1 MAPVDEVQ
9 AIRTISDHATASTAE
24 YLKDPSNEGARVKA
38 RTAAYNLFLELQ
50 SGSEAFLYRM
60 VCDIGEN
67 TSGLSDAVPI

>member
-1 MAPVDEVQ
+1 MAPTNDEMQ
-9 AIRTISDHATASTAE
+9 AISSVRDHAIASTSE

-60 VCDIGEN
+60 VGDIWGM
-67 TSGLSDAVPI
+67 P